1 MGGIAS
7 GLAADFVVGKM
18 LEDDE
23 ALPEKERDARKNGR
37 IAGQVA
43 STIGGVG
50 GGIAAV
56 AVGGSAAVAIA
67 VAAPAVLCI
76 AIGFGAYHLSKAS
89 EN

>member
-1 MGGIAS
+1 MSGFAS
-7 GLAADFVVGKM
+7 GLAANFVVGKM

-23 ALPEKERDARKNGR
+23 ALPEDERDARKNGR

-43 STIGGVG
+43 STIGGV
-50 GGIAAV
+50 AAV
-56 AVGGSAAVAIA
+56 AVGGSGAVAAA

>member
-1 MGGIAS
+1 
-7 GLAADFVVGKM
+7 M

-23 ALPEKERDARKNGR
+23 ALPEDEREARKNGR

-43 STIGGVG
+43 STIGV
-50 GGIAAV
+50 
-56 AVGGSAAVAIA
+56 VGGSGAVAAA